1 MAAQGQIVEVQ
12 GVVKAIA
19 ADGHTRIL
27 KSGDIV
33 QAGERV
39 ELADGASVLMMRP
52 DGEMVALD
60 GGRTVLLSEE
70 MLVPRSVDATDAK
83 VEPLNAEAE
92 QVIAALTNNAD
103 PFNTLEEAAAGLTGG
118 GPDGG
123 FSAYRLGRIV
133 ESISPLSM
141 SGAVT
146 DIASTNLPSALAS
159 TSTTAPAGTL
169 TITLSSATNGQA
181 VAEGG
186 SITYTVSTDH
196 AVSGSPLVVT
206 LSNGREVSIPVG
218 ASSGSV
224 TVGVRSD
231 DAYSQ
236 GPVQQNVSISGTSG
250 GNFEAVTTTGT
261 VSNSVTDNGTVT
273 HVTLDSATN
282 GQAVTE
288 GGSITYTVSTDHAV
302 TGSPLVVTL
311 SNGSQV
317 SIPVGASSG
326 SVTVDVRSDDAY
338 SQGAVQQSVSISG
351 TSGGNFEAVTTAG
364 TVSNSVTDNGTVT
377 NVTLSSATNGQ
388 AVAEGGSITY
398 TVSTD
403 HAVTGSPLVVTLS
416 NGREVSIPVGASSGS
431 VTVGVRSDDAYS
443 QGPVQQ
449 NVSISGTSGG
459 NFEAVTTTGTVS
471 NSVTDN
477 GTVTHVTLDSATNG
491 QAVAEGGSIT
501 YTVSTDH
508 AVSGSPLVVTLSNG
522 REVSIP
528 VGASSGSVT
537 VDVRSD
543 DAYSQG
549 AVQQSVSISGTS
561 GGNFE
566 AVTTAGTVS
575 NSVTD
580 NGTVTNVTL
589 SSATNGQA
597 VAEGGSIT
605 YTVSTDHAVSG
616 SPLVVTL
623 SNGREVSIPVG
634 ASSGSVTVDV
644 RSDDAYS
651 QGAVQQSVSISGTSG
666 GNFEAVTTAGTVSN
680 SVTDNGTVTNVTL
693 SSATNG
699 QAVAEGGSITYTV
712 STDHAVSGSP
722 LVVTLS
728 NGREVSIPVGAS
740 SGSVTVDVR
749 SDDAY
754 SQGAVQQS
762 VSISGTSGGNFEAVT
777 TTGTVS
783 NSVTDNGTV
792 THVTLDSATNGQ
804 AVTEGG
810 SITYTV
816 STDHAVS
823 GSPLVVTLSNGRE
836 VSIPVGASS
845 GSVTV

>member
-19 ADGHTRIL
+19 ADGHIRIL

-39 ELADGASVLMMRP
+39 ELVDGASVLMMRP
-52 DGEMVALD
+52 DGEMVTLD

-169 TITLSSATNGQA
+169 TITLSSATNGQT

-196 AVSGSPLVVT
+196 AVTGSPLVVT
-206 LSNGREVSIPVG
+206 LSNGSQISIPVG

-236 GPVQQNVSISGTSG
+236 GPVQQN
-250 GNFEAVTTTGT
+250 
-261 VSNSVTDNGTVT
+261 
-273 HVTLDSATN
+273 
-282 GQAVTE
+282 
-288 GGSITYTVSTDHAV
+288 
-302 TGSPLVVTL
+302 
-311 SNGSQV
+311 
-317 SIPVGASSG
+317 
-326 SVTVDVRSDDAY
+326 
-338 SQGAVQQSVSISG
+338 VSISG

-431 VTVGVRSDDAYS
+431 VTV
-443 QGPVQQ
+443 
-449 NVSISGTSGG
+449 
-459 NFEAVTTTGTVS
+459 
-471 NSVTDN
+471 
-477 GTVTHVTLDSATNG
+477 
-491 QAVAEGGSIT
+491 
-501 YTVSTDH
+501 
-508 AVSGSPLVVTLSNG
+508 
-522 REVSIP
+522 
-528 VGASSGSVT
+528 
-537 VDVRSD
+537 DVRSD

-549 AVQQSVSISGTS
+549 AVQQNVSISGTS

-597 VAEGGSIT
+597 VA
-605 YTVSTDHAVSG
+605 
-616 SPLVVTL
+616 
-623 SNGREVSIPVG
+623 
-634 ASSGSVTVDV
+634 
-644 RSDDAYS
+644 
-651 QGAVQQSVSISGTSG
+651 
-666 GNFEAVTTAGTVSN
+666 
-680 SVTDNGTVTNVTL
+680 
-693 SSATNG
+693 
-699 QAVAEGGSITYTV
+699 
-712 STDHAVSGSP
+712 
-722 LVVTLS
+722 
-728 NGREVSIPVGAS
+728 
-740 SGSVTVDVR
+740 
-749 SDDAY
+749 
-754 SQGAVQQS
+754 
-762 VSISGTSGGNFEAVT
+762 
-777 TTGTVS
+777 
-783 NSVTDNGTV
+783 
-792 THVTLDSATNGQ
+792 
-804 AVTEGG
+804 
-810 SITYTV
+810 
-816 STDHAVS
+816 
-823 GSPLVVTLSNGRE
+823 
-836 VSIPVGASS
+836 
-845 GSVTV
+845 

>member
-19 ADGHTRIL
+19 ADGHIRIL

-39 ELADGASVLMMRP
+39 ELVDGASVLMMRP
-52 DGEMVALD
+52 DGEMVTLD

-196 AVSGSPLVVT
+196 AVTGSPLVVT
-206 LSNGREVSIPVG
+206 LSNGSKVIIPEGASSGSVTVGVRSDDAYSQGPEQQNVSISGTSGGNFEAVTTAGTVSNSVTDNGTVTNVTLSSVTNGQTVAEGGSITYTVSTDHAVTGSPLVVTLSNGSKVIIPEG

-273 HVTLDSATN
+273 NVTLSSVTN
-282 GQAVTE
+282 GQTVAE

-311 SNGSQV
+311 SNGSKV
-317 SIPVGASSG
+317 IIPEGASSG
-326 SVTVDVRSDDAY
+326 SVTVGVRSDDAY
-338 SQGAVQQSVSISG
+338 SQGPEQQNVSISG
-351 TSGGNFEAVTTAG
+351 TSGGNFEAVTTTG

-377 NVTLSSATNGQ
+377 NVTLSSVTNGQ

-416 NGREVSIPVGASSGS
+416 NGSKVIIPEGASSGS
-431 VTVGVRSDDAYS
+431 VT
-443 QGPVQQ
+443 
-449 NVSISGTSGG
+449 
-459 NFEAVTTTGTVS
+459 
-471 NSVTDN
+471 
-477 GTVTHVTLDSATNG
+477 
-491 QAVAEGGSIT
+491 
-501 YTVSTDH
+501 
-508 AVSGSPLVVTLSNG
+508 
-522 REVSIP
+522 
-528 VGASSGSVT
+528 
-537 VDVRSD
+537 
-543 DAYSQG
+543 
-549 AVQQSVSISGTS
+549 
-561 GGNFE
+561 
-566 AVTTAGTVS
+566 
-575 NSVTD
+575 
-580 NGTVTNVTL
+580 
-589 SSATNGQA
+589 
-597 VAEGGSIT
+597 
-605 YTVSTDHAVSG
+605 
-616 SPLVVTL
+616 
-623 SNGREVSIPVG
+623 
-634 ASSGSVTVDV
+634 
-644 RSDDAYS
+644 
-651 QGAVQQSVSISGTSG
+651 
-666 GNFEAVTTAGTVSN
+666 
-680 SVTDNGTVTNVTL
+680 
-693 SSATNG
+693 
-699 QAVAEGGSITYTV
+699 
-712 STDHAVSGSP
+712 
-722 LVVTLS
+722 
-728 NGREVSIPVGAS
+728 
-740 SGSVTVDVR
+740 
-749 SDDAY
+749 
-754 SQGAVQQS
+754 
-762 VSISGTSGGNFEAVT
+762 
-777 TTGTVS
+777 
-783 NSVTDNGTV
+783 
-792 THVTLDSATNGQ
+792 
-804 AVTEGG
+804 
-810 SITYTV
+810 
-816 STDHAVS
+816 
-823 GSPLVVTLSNGRE
+823 
-836 VSIPVGASS
+836 
-845 GSVTV
+845 

>member
-169 TITLSSATNGQA
+169 TITLSSVTNGQT
-181 VAEGG
+181 VA
-186 SITYTVSTDH
+186 
-196 AVSGSPLVVT
+196 
-206 LSNGREVSIPVG
+206 
-218 ASSGSV
+218 
-224 TVGVRSD
+224 
-231 DAYSQ
+231 
-236 GPVQQNVSISGTSG
+236 
-250 GNFEAVTTTGT
+250 
-261 VSNSVTDNGTVT
+261 
-273 HVTLDSATN
+273 
-282 GQAVTE
+282 E

-326 SVTVDVRSDDAY
+326 SVTVGVRSDDAY
-338 SQGAVQQSVSISG
+338 SQGPEQQNVSISG
-351 TSGGNFEAVTTAG
+351 TSGGNFEAVTTTG

-416 NGREVSIPVGASSGS
+416 NGSQVSIPVGASSGS

-443 QGPVQQ
+443 QGPEQQ

-471 NSVTDN
+471 NSVIDDHDVVYAQIN
-477 GTVTHVTLDSATNG
+477 VDKSS
-491 QAVAEGGSIT
+491 VAEGGTLT
-501 YTVSTDH
+501 YTVN
-508 AVSGSPLVVTLSNG
+508 LVDENG
-522 REVSIP
+522 KAISVP
-528 VGASSGSVT
+528 AGKSVT
-537 VDVRSD
+537 VDLLWSGP
-543 DAYSQG
+543 A
-549 AVQQSVSISGTS
+549 ASGTDTS
-561 GGNFE
+561 PLPAQVTLTGSSQTSFTVAALDDYLKEGSE
-566 AVTTAGTVS
+566 ALVATLTK
-575 NSVTD
+575 VTD
-580 NGTVTNVTL
+580 VHGSFEGVALGTKVAT
-589 SSATNGQA
+589 SAITDELNPGTEDTVYA
-597 VAEGGSIT
+597 RISVDKGS
-605 YTVSTDHAVSG
+605 
-616 SPLVVTL
+616 
-623 SNGREVSIPVG
+623 
-634 ASSGSVTVDV
+634 
-644 RSDDAYS
+644 
-651 QGAVQQSVSISGTSG
+651 
-666 GNFEAVTTAGTVSN
+666 
-680 SVTDNGTVTNVTL
+680 
-693 SSATNG
+693 
-699 QAVAEGGSITYTV
+699 
-712 STDHAVSGSP
+712 
-722 LVVTLS
+722 
-728 NGREVSIPVGAS
+728 
-740 SGSVTVDVR
+740 
-749 SDDAY
+749 
-754 SQGAVQQS
+754 
-762 VSISGTSGGNFEAVT
+762 
-777 TTGTVS
+777 
-783 NSVTDNGTV
+783 
-792 THVTLDSATNGQ
+792 
-804 AVTEGG
+804 VTEGG
-810 SITYTV
+810 SLTYTV
-816 STDHAVS
+816 S
-823 GSPLVVTLSNGRE
+823 LVDSQGKPVTVEAGK
-836 VSIPVGASS
+836 
-845 GSVTV
+845 SVTVDLNWSGTASGGADTSELPKNVTITSGSQTSFTVQTVDDTQTESTDSLTATIVSVSRNTAFEIAAVAGQGNGIGLA